1 MSSGEDRSRSSP
13 LVGAAGA
20 DGASQEQLPGAP
32 RVVSALPGGT
42 VTFAFTDIEGSTL
55 LLQQLG
61 EDRYTDL
68 LARHRQIVRGAFY
81 AADGIEIDRQGDAL
95 FFALPRA
102 QEAVSAAVEI
112 QRTHARTA
120 WPDGVRVRV
129 RIGLHTGEPSIGAEG
144 YLGVDVVKGA
154 RICSVARG
162 GQVLLSAATHALTAS
177 KLPVAVTIV
186 PVGDRKLKGIDRAEA
201 LYSLVI
207 NDPTAALEAGRAS
220 RPVIPAA
227 WERQIEERFGT
238 VGAKFARG
246 IGGRIADSLEGTNV
260 PHAAPPAWGAVR
272 DESLEHLAARAV
284 SSLDAKIR
292 AGARVART
300 KRWPGREQT
309 RD

>member
-1 MSSGEDRSRSSP
+1 

-20 DGASQEQLPGAP
+20 DGVSQEQLPGAP
-32 RVVSALPGGT
+32 GVVSALPGGT

-55 LLQQLG
+55 VLQLLG
-61 EDRYTDL
+61 EDRYADS

-102 QEAVSAAVEI
+102 QEAVGAAVEI
-112 QRTHARTA
+112 QRTHACTA

-177 KLPVAVTIV
+177 KLPAGVTIV
-186 PVGDRKLKGIDRAEA
+186 PVGERKLKGIDRAEA

-207 NDPTAALEAGRAS
+207 NDPTAATEDGRAS

-238 VGAKFARG
+238 VGAKVARG

-260 PHAAPPAWGAVR
+260 PRAVPPAWEAVR

-300 KRWPGREQT
+300 KRRPGREQT